1 MALIKYFEPYIEE
14 YADGRYRIVKK
25 TIFGEMWLG
34 NNFIALGLIPEHM
47 TTEEYIA
54 KILIKEAYWVRRSAY
69 AFDFYSL
76 DHSREMYKIYTDEQE
91 RLKGYP
97 KKHSLKGNTDES

>member
-1 MALIKYFEPYIEE
+1 MNYFEPYIEE
-14 YADGRYRIVKK
+14 SADGRYRIVKK

-34 NNFIALGLIPEHM
+34 NNFITWGMRPEHM
-47 TTEEYIA
+47 ITEEYIA
-54 KILIKEAYWVRRSAY
+54 KILIKEACWVSRSAY

-76 DHSREMYKIYTDEQE
+76 EYSRDMYKIYTDEQE

-97 KKHSLKGNTDES
+97 KKHSLKGNTDESYS